1 MDPQSP
7 QSPQRNDDD
16 LLGLDQQ
23 IKITKTNKVAKV
35 DQDRLLGKNGLPYII
50 NNYHKVN
57 KTIKKNDKNAKNNRC
72 SKEDAEIENLSSVL
86 QFYQLWCHTLF
97 PKANFQ
103 DCIQLIRGVTNRSPQ
118 LKMYRRQ
125 LIDQELHKQRSAQ
138 GIIDVSFNEMP
149 GSEGEGEGELLNQ
162 NHDNGN
168 NDDDDDDNDDW
179 MAPRNPG
186 NGLFVDENEDIYG
199 DYQDARS
206 NQDDARTSHEDA
218 RSNQEDARSNQ
229 EDTRP
234 NHEDTSSKDVP
245 DNTPQAPAQ
254 PQNQENDAESDQE
267 FYLMNDTDFHL
278 PSKPQTPHLEEI
290 NDAENDEEYEI
301 MNEMGL

>member
-57 KTIKKNDKNAKNNRC
+57 KTIKKNDKNAKNNRR
-72 SKEDAEIENLSSVL
+72 SKEDTEIENLSSVL

-125 LIDQELHKQRSAQ
+125 LLDQELHKQRSAQ

-149 GSEGEGEGELLNQ
+149 GPEGEADISNQ
-162 NHDNGN
+162 NHDNDN
-168 NDDDDDDNDDW
+168 NDDDDDNDDW

-199 DYQDARS
+199 DYQDAR
-206 NQDDARTSHEDA
+206 
-218 RSNQEDARSNQ
+218 
-229 EDTRP
+229 P
-234 NHEDTSSKDVP
+234 NHQDTTSKDGP
-245 DNTPQAPAQ
+245 DNTPQVPAQ
-254 PQNQENDAESDQE
+254 STESQPQDQDQNDAESDQE
-267 FYLMNDTDFHL
+267 FYLMNDTDFNL
-278 PSKPQTPHLEEI
+278 PSKPQAPHLEEI